1 MDIAILGTGMVGA
14 AIGSKLIQSGHAVKM
29 GSRKAGGEKAL
40 AWVDANGAKASQGT
54 FAEAAAFGALAF
66 NCTSGMGTLEA
77 LDQAGAGNLKGKI
90 LIDIAN
96 PLDFS
101 KGMPPTLG
109 LCNTDSLGERIQ
121 MAFPETKVVK
131 ALNTMNAKLMVEPA
145 RLAGGDHSA
154 FMAGNDPG
162 AKAEVAG
169 LLKEQF
175 GWKDVIDLGDIS
187 AARGMEMILP
197 LWLRLWGGLK
207 TPEFNFK
214 IVR

>member
-14 AIGSKLIQSGHAVKM
+14 AIGAKLIQSGHAVKM

-40 AWVDANGAKASQGT
+40 EWVKANGPKASQGT
-54 FAEAAAFGALAF
+54 FADAAAFGGMAF
-66 NCTSGMGTLEA
+66 NCTSGMGSLEA
-77 LDQAGAGNLKGKI
+77 LDRAGAGNLKGKI

-101 KGMPPTLG
+101 KGMPPALG
-109 LCNTDSLGERIQ
+109 VCNTDSLGERIQ
-121 MAFPETKVVK
+121 KAFPETKVVK
-131 ALNTMNAKLMVEPA
+131 ALNTMPAMLMVNPA

-162 AKAEVAG
+162 AKAEVDG
-169 LLKEQF
+169 ILRGWF
-175 GWKDVIDLGDIS
+175 GWTDVIDLGDIS

-197 LWLRLWGGLK
+197 LWLRLRGGLK